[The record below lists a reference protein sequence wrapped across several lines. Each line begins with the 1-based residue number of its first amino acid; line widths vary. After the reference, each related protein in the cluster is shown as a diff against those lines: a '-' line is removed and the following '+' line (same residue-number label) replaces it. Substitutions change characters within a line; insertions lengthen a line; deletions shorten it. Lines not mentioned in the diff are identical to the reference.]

1 MDCCS
6 GGRLRRL
13 AGRVFGG
20 VALALLASC
29 ASKPPPPPQV
39 QTPPKPVLFEWNGD
53 DLEGPVSIKIV
64 LDEQKAYIFRG
75 TEQAGWTYLASG
87 KGSRASPAGSYR
99 ISEKLERKSSGT
111 WGVVE
116 DAEGNV
122 IDGDA
127 KSGREPVPS
136 GGRFVGA
143 PMPYWMRLT
152 GYGMGMH
159 AGHIPH
165 PGRPA
170 SHGCIRLPREM
181 AEILYDVVKIGTPVT
196 ITGRTPQ

>member
-1 MDCCS
+1 MRLWTS
-6 GGRLRRL
+6 QVLGGAAML
-13 AGRVFGG
+13 V
-20 VALALLASC
+20 LASC
-29 ASKPPPPPQV
+29 ASKPPTPPV
-39 QTPPKPVLFEWNGD
+39 VEVPPKPVLFEWNGD
-53 DLEGPVSIKIV
+53 DIEGPVSVKIV
-64 LDEQKAYIFRG
+64 LDEQKAYIFKG

-99 ISEKLERKSSGT
+99 ITEKIRDKYSGT
-111 WGVVE
+111 WGVLK

-122 IDGDA
+122 VDGDA
-127 KSGREPVPS
+127 RSGREPVPP
-136 GGRFVGA
+136 GGRFAGA

-181 AEILYDVVKIGTPVT
+181 AEILYEAVKIGTPVT
-196 ITGRTPQ
+196 ITGSTPR

>member
-1 MDCCS
+1 M
-6 GGRLRRL
+6 RRL